1 MYPGIQMD
9 MSWML
14 VASVIWT
21 ALAAVGVAAIVWL
34 AVKIGRVDD
43 GGSRVLDELFARG
56 LIEKDDYVRRR
67 ELARGR

>member
-21 ALAAVGVAAIVWL
+21 ALAAVGVAAIVWI

-43 GGSRVLDELFARG
+43 GGSRLLDELFARG
-56 LIEKDDYVRRR
+56 LIEKDDYIHRR
-67 ELARGR
+67 EFARGR